1 MRDLN
6 EDNVT
11 DAVLARLGEAADP
24 RFREVMAA
32 LVRHLHAFVREV
44 ELTPEE
50 WERGIRFLTE
60 TGKFCVGDRQEY
72 ILLSDVLGVSILV
85 DAIANRKPAGAT
97 ESSVLGP
104 FWRDGAP
111 ELPAG
116 ASIALQAVGEPAV
129 VTGRVLDSVGDPVAG
144 AILDVWQTNGNGLY
158 ETQDPDQPDMN
169 LRGRFR
175 TDPEGRFM
183 FRTVQPVTYPI
194 PFDGPVGAMLRTM
207 ERHPY
212 RPAHIHFIV
221 SADGHA
227 PLVTQVFVEGDEYL
241 DSDVVFGV
249 KDSLVGTFRR
259 IDDPAVADRYGI
271 SPPFALLEYD
281 FTLSGGA
288 GS

>member
-11 DAVLARLGEAADP
+11 EAVLGRMDGAADP
-24 RFREVMAA
+24 RFREVMTA

-60 TGKFCVGDRQEY
+60 TGAFCVGDRQEF
-72 ILLSDVLGVSILV
+72 ILLSDALGVSILV
-85 DAIANRKPAGAT
+85 DAIAHRKPAGAT

-116 ASIALQAVGEPAV
+116 ATIVKQAVGEPTV
-129 VTGRVLDSVGDPVAG
+129 VIGRVLDAAG
-144 AILDVWQTNGNGLY
+144 APIEGALLDVWQTNGNSLY

-175 TDPEGRFM
+175 TDAEGRFR
-183 FRTVQPVTYPI
+183 FRTVKPVSYPI

-207 ERHPY
+207 DRHPY

-221 SADGHA
+221 TADGYE
-227 PLVTQVFVEGDEYL
+227 PLVTQVFAEGDEYL
-241 DSDVVFGV
+241 DSDAVFGV
-249 KDSLVGTFRR
+249 KNSLVGEFRPV
-259 IDDPAVADRYGI
+259 DDPEAAEKFGTTA
-271 SPPFALLEYD
+271 PFNLLEYD
-281 FTLSGGA
+281 FRLSDA
-288 GS
+288 RN

>member
-1 MRDLN
+1 MRNLD
-6 EDNVT
+6 EHNVT
-11 DAVLARLGEAADP
+11 DAVLARMDGAADP
-24 RFREVMAA
+24 RFREVLSA

-60 TGKFCVGDRQEY
+60 TGSFCVGDRQEF
-72 ILLSDVLGVSILV
+72 ILLSDALGVSILV

-104 FWRDGAP
+104 FYRDGAP

-116 ASIALQAVGEPAV
+116 STIVKQAVGTPTV
-129 VTGRVLDSVGDPVAG
+129 VTGRVLDTAG
-144 AILDVWQTNGNGLY
+144 RPIEGAVLDVWQTNGNALY

-175 TDPEGRFM
+175 TDADGRFL
-183 FRTVQPVTYPI
+183 FRTVKPVSYPI
-194 PFDGPVGAMLRTM
+194 PVDGTVGALLRSM

-221 SADGHA
+221 TAEGYA

-241 DSDVVFGV
+241 DSDAVFGV
-249 KDSLVGTFRR
+249 KDSLVGEFREV
-259 IDDPAVADRYGI
+259 DDPALAAGYGTT
-271 SPPFALLEYD
+271 SPFALLDYD
-281 FTLSGGA
+281 FTLTGDGR
-288 GS
+288 G

>member
-6 EDNVT
+6 ESNVT
-11 DAVLARLGEAADP
+11 DAVLARMGGAADP
-24 RFREVMAA
+24 RFRTVMTA

-50 WERGIRFLTE
+50 WEEAIRFLTE
-60 TGKFCVGDRQEY
+60 TGSFCVGDRQEF
-72 ILLSDVLGVSILV
+72 ILLSDALGVSILV

-97 ESSVLGP
+97 ESTVLGP

-116 ASIALQAVGEPAV
+116 ATIVKQAVGEPAV
-129 VTGRVLDSVGDPVAG
+129 VTGRVLDTAG
-144 AILDVWQTNGNGLY
+144 EPIGGALLDVWQTNGNSLY
-158 ETQDPDQPDMN
+158 ETQDPEQPDMN

-175 TDPEGRFM
+175 TDGDGRFL
-183 FRTVQPVTYPI
+183 FRTVKPVSYSI

-207 ERHPY
+207 ERHPF

-221 SADGHA
+221 SAEGYD

-241 DSDVVFGV
+241 DSDAVFGV
-249 KDSLVGTFRR
+249 KDSLVGTFREV
-259 IDDPAVADRYGI
+259 DDAAAAARYGTTA
-271 SPPFALLEYD
+271 PFALLEYD
-281 FTLSGGA
+281 FALSGTPCR
-288 GS
+288 